1 MTTQW
6 ADRYALRTE
15 RMGSSVIRELLK
27 LVQQPDIIS
36 FAGGLPA
43 PELFPVAEIQ
53 AACQRVLEEHGP
65 QALQYST
72 TEGYPPLR
80 RFIVEKMAEYGIAAE
95 EENVLITHGSQQG
108 LDLIGKVFV
117 DRGDVILLE
126 APSYLGAIQAWRP
139 YEPRFVTVP
148 IDEDGMQVN
157 LVEELLIRKR
167 PKFIYALPN
176 FQNPAGTT
184 LPLERRQRL
193 VELANHYGVPII
205 EDDPY
210 GELRYS
216 GEHIPPIL
224 VLDARRLA
232 AQGENDGNRYHKGDV
247 IYLSTFSKTLAPG
260 FRLGWVVAPVEV
272 IRRLVL
278 AKQGTDLH
286 TNTFGQMVAYEVI
299 RSGFLKRHV
308 RRLRQVYRERR
319 DTMLAAME
327 VYFPEGVTWTVPDG
341 GLFLWVILPEGMDAQ
356 ELLADAIEEKVAFVP
371 GSAFYATGGGANTL
385 RLTFA
390 NAPPDKIEIGIE
402 RLGRAIRRR
411 MRTAVRVAMVA

>member
-1 MTTQW
+1 MTTRW
-6 ADRYALRTE
+6 TDRYALRTE
-15 RMGSSVIRELLK
+15 VMGSSIIREILK
-27 LVQQPDIIS
+27 VTQQPDVIS

-43 PELFPVAEIQ
+43 PELFPVEEIQ
-53 AACQRVLEEHGP
+53 AACQRVLAKHGA

-80 RFIVEKMAEYGIAAE
+80 RFIVEKMAEYGIVAE

-108 LDLIGKVFV
+108 LDLIGKVFLN
-117 DRGDVILLE
+117 RGDTVLLE

-157 LVEELLIRKR
+157 LLEEILIDKR

-184 LPLERRQRL
+184 LPLERRERL
-193 VELANHYGVPII
+193 VELANHSGVPIV

-216 GEHIPPIL
+216 GEHITPIL

-232 AQGENDGNRYHKGDV
+232 AEGENDGNRYHKGDV
-247 IYLSTFSKTLAPG
+247 IYISTFSKTLAPG
-260 FRLGWVVAPVEV
+260 LRLGWVVAPVEV
-272 IRRLVL
+272 IRKLVL
-278 AKQGTDLH
+278 AKQGADLH
-286 TNTFGQMVAYEVI
+286 TNTFGQMVAYDVVKD
-299 RSGFLKRHV
+299 GFLKRHV
-308 RRLRQVYRERR
+308 RRLRGVYRERR

-327 VYFPEGVTWTVPDG
+327 AYFPDGVTWTHPDG
-341 GLFLWVILPEGMDAQ
+341 GLFLWVTLPEEIDTQ

-371 GSAFYATGGGANTL
+371 GRPFFAVGGGENTM
-385 RLTFA
+385 RLNFS
-390 NAPPDKIEIGIE
+390 NAPPEQIEAGIE
-402 RLGRAIRRR
+402 RLGRVIRRR
-411 MRTAVRVAMVA
+411 LAIRAPAVI